1 MSGREDSESDAPEE
15 FTAEQ
20 GIQQDEEIRRV
31 QKESKARVVREAKE
45 KRRRLAQRKT
55 AQPPKVNESVQ
66 DVVEAKTE
74 TETETEKESLGSG
87 GMLPSDIVQ
96 LLAAREKILTRRTY
110 AVCRKVFLSDSED
123 ENAEEKWL
131 PKKKK
136 RRSSGKETVILKEMA
151 PPQCIQ
157 NSLEFLKKKKMQLSR
172 SSSVL
177 NNPNQALR
185 LISASGLFSK
195 K

>member
-96 LLAAREKILTRRTY
+96 LLAAREK
-110 AVCRKVFLSDSED
+110 KVFLSDSED

>member
-45 KRRRLAQRKT
+45 KRRRLARRKT
-55 AQPPKVNESVQ
+55 AQPPKVNESVR

-74 TETETEKESLGSG
+74 IETETEKESLGYG

-96 LLAAREKILTRRTY
+96 LLAAREK
-110 AVCRKVFLSDSED
+110 KVFLSDSED
-123 ENAEEKWL
+123 ENAEEKRL

-136 RRSSGKETVILKEMA
+136 RRSLGKETVILKEMA

-157 NSLEFLKKKKMQLSR
+157 KSLEFLKKKKMQLSR

-185 LISASGLFSK
+185 LISSSGLFSK

>member
-55 AQPPKVNESVQ
+55 AQPPKVNESVR
-66 DVVEAKTE
+66 DVVEAKTETE

-96 LLAAREKILTRRTY
+96 LLAAREK
-110 AVCRKVFLSDSED
+110 KVFLSDSED
-123 ENAEEKWL
+123 ENAEEKQL

-136 RRSSGKETVILKEMA
+136 RRSLGKETVILKEMA

-172 SSSVL
+172 SSAVL

-185 LISASGLFSK
+185 LISTSGLFSK